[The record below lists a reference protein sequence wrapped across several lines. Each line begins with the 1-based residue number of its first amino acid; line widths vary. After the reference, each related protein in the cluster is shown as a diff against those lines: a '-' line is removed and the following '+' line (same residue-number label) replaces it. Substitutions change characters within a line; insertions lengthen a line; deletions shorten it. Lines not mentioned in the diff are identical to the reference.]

1 MGCGWEVDGGGK
13 TLHVLSVG
21 APGRPDGGRTGE
33 RDAAVI
39 CYASISARMPL
50 RMYSRAE

>member
-21 APGRPDGGRTGE
+21 APGRPNDTRVDTTITLLFVLGCDTNMAMVGG
-33 RDAAVI
+33 
-39 CYASISARMPL
+39 
-50 RMYSRAE
+50 